1 MLNQPMSSPMIMMML
16 GFGCAAA
23 GAAISATTAN
33 SATRTSNPLRLG
45 LRTALSPRFSGALRP
60 DDRLLDLRLTA
71 MAAFGWAPRLAS
83 RSSPRRGRP
92 PAPLAFDTAVQL
104 AGPRRPSRYSE
115 TNAARHG
122 SESKPDA
129 PRPVLHRGAPS
140 SLQVLVRA
148 VRLRRM

>member
-16 GFGCAAA
+16 GFG
-23 GAAISATTAN
+23 GAATSATTAN

-45 LRTALSPRFSGALRP
+45 LCSALSPRFSGALRP